1 LFEENK
7 TIINPAMIMSMVG
20 ERWKRRNVRNV
31 IIFGQLELRLQGNAR
46 TVNLG
51 SGASEAIAKAAQQR
65 TFF

>member
-20 ERWKRRNVRNV
+20 ERWKKKNVINV
-31 IIFGQLELRLQGNAR
+31 IISGQLELRLQGNVR

-51 SGASEAIAKAAQQR
+51 SGASEAITKAS
-65 TFF
+65 

>member
-20 ERWKRRNVRNV
+20 ERWKRKNVRNV
-31 IIFGQLELRLQGNAR
+31 IIFGQLELRLQGNVR

-51 SGASEAIAKAAQQR
+51 SGASEAITKAS
-65 TFF
+65 